1 MIHPPNFS
9 PAKIFVMYY
18 VYVLKSDKD
27 AKLYTGCTS
36 DLQRRFFLHNTGKV
50 PSTNGRTPLKLVY
63 YEAFLDQNDA
73 FVREKWLKTGW
84 GRNQLQKLL
93 HNYFKNLGG

>member
-1 MIHPPNFS
+1 MIILENDS

-18 VYVLKSDKD
+18 VYVLRSDKD
-27 AKLYTGCTS
+27 AKLYTGCTR
-36 DLQRRFFLHNTGKV
+36 DLQRRFFLHNAGKV
-50 PSTNGRTPLKLVY
+50 PSTNRRTPLKLVY

-73 FVREKWLKTGW
+73 FAREKWLKTGW